1 MHSIAF
7 YMAEKGTLALTIPIA
22 MSVSG
27 GGVAVRAGCIKSLQ
41 EFTAATDRN
50 QHELQPAAP
59 SAARLSDGGT
69 AGQVVPAVSLGLC
82 HRTGAIDQVTVFPSA
97 VFFCSIHGFLS
108 SLYCT
113 GLFKH

>member
-1 MHSIAF
+1 MYSI
-7 YMAEKGTLALTIPIA
+7 YDRKGDFPFNDPHCYVRI
-22 MSVSG
+22 SG
-27 GGVAVRAGCIKSLQ
+27 GGVTARAGCIKAAGFLS
-41 EFTAATDRN
+41 ATDCK

-69 AGQVVPAVSLGLC
+69 AGQVVPAASLGLC
-82 HRTGAIDQVTVFPSA
+82 HRAGAVDQVTVFPRA
-97 VFFCSIHGFLS
+97 VFFYSIHGFLS